1 MFGCSRSLG
10 TDTQAESMFG
20 AIALTLFQERDS
32 ETKLDKLGCSG
43 SLSQYRL
50 GTGRARE
57 G

>member
-1 MFGCSRSLG
+1 MF
-10 TDTQAESMFG
+10 A
-20 AIALTLFQERDS
+20 AILLTLFQERDS

-43 SLSQYRL
+43 TFSQYRL